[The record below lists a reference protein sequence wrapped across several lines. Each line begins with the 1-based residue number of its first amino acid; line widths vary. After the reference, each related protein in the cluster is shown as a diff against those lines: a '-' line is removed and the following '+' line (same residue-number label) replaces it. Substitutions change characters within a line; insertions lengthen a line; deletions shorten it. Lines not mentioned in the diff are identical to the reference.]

1 MAVIPLTAVVNRRVN
16 NRLECAISGLSPL
29 IDSIHI
35 LRMNFKRTNVHLR
48 VAQSGRSCSTS
59 LDHVHPP
66 TANPLS
72 YDQLI

>member
-1 MAVIPLTAVVNRRVN
+1 MSGLPSETAIPGKVGD
-16 NRLECAISGLSPL
+16 RLECAISGLSPL